1 MVGLANQLI
10 IRNEIP
16 DIMRDRFIRQVSK
29 LVKKNESRS
38 NHFAEI
44 VELDIENNNNQ
55 IKLPVEKRFY
65 YSPVQ
70 VTKEIA
76 LESNIVKDLYII
88 LNRVDYDK
96 KEAYITVWINYLVNW
111 VWVGTLI
118 ILIGGLISLA
128 PFRRK
133 RSNA

>member
-1 MVGLANQLI
+1 
-10 IRNEIP
+10 
-16 DIMRDRFIRQVSK
+16 MRDRFIRQVSK

-55 IKLPVEKRFY
+55 LKLPVEKRFY
-65 YSPVQ
+65 DSPVQ

-96 KEAYITVWINYLVNW
+96 KEAHITVWINYLVNW